1 MVMKK
6 FRGRR
11 LRKTAMAVRAE
22 GPRSWK
28 QRGGPHKMPL
38 GARRQTLRDWPGVG
52 GGGGTQICFLRQGR
66 VGGSDEGGHQVTG
79 TRTRAAHT

>member
-1 MVMKK
+1 
-6 FRGRR
+6 
-11 LRKTAMAVRAE
+11 
-22 GPRSWK
+22 
-28 QRGGPHKMPL
+28 MPP
-38 GARRQTLRDWPGVG
+38 GARRQTLRDWPGVGG

>member
-28 QRGGPHKMPL
+28 QRGGPHKMPP

-52 GGGGTQICFLRQGR
+52 GGGGDPDLFPEARESRG
-66 VGGSDEGGHQVTG
+66 V
-79 TRTRAAHT
+79 

>member
-28 QRGGPHKMPL
+28 QRGGPHKMPP

-52 GGGGTQICFLRQGR
+52 GGGDPDLFPEAGESRG
-66 VGGSDEGGHQVTG
+66 V
-79 TRTRAAHT
+79 